1 MKIKDIQLKIIL
13 DSRGNPTL
21 EAEFFPE
28 TPTDADLTRTNAE
41 NNQSSSV
48 LSRSS
53 SVVSSVPA
61 GKSKGS
67 YEAAVLEPELAME
80 KFGQIKK
87 SILEKDFKDQ
97 KEFDYFLISLDG
109 TPTKKNLGGNLI
121 LVLSMCFARLFARHN
136 NLELH
141 DYLRSLL
148 STFNFQLSTQSF
160 PHPIFNVINGGAHAK
175 SSLDFQ
181 EFQIIPQSEDFAIGL
196 SLGEEFY
203 KKLQRILEDKFGKD
217 KVLLG
222 DEAGFSCPFSSNEEA
237 LEVMY
242 ELIEKNKYPLR
253 IGLDTAATQFF
264 KENKYQVGG
273 SGYSSEQIFDYYK
286 SIINRYNIISL
297 EDPFSEDSF
306 DDFAH
311 LEKEMGGAVLVIT
324 DDLTVTNKER
334 LKKSIETKSGN
345 TILIKL
351 TQIGTVSETLEVA
364 ALAYENN
371 WKTIVSHRSG
381 ETLDDFIA
389 DLAVGIGAWGI
400 KAGAPAKPER
410 MAKYNRLLEIWQSQL
425 KV

>member
-41 NNQSSSV
+41 NSQSSSV

-217 KVLLG
+217 KISYTYRIVYR
-222 DEAGFSCPFSSNEEA
+222 SNERTLTTE
-237 LEVMY
+237 E
-242 ELIEKNKYPLR
+242 I
-253 IGLDTAATQFF
+253 
-264 KENKYQVGG
+264 
-273 SGYSSEQIFDYYK
+273 
-286 SIINRYNIISL
+286 
-297 EDPFSEDSF
+297 DPIQQRVYD
-306 DDFAH
+306 
-311 LEKEMGGAVLVIT
+311 
-324 DDLTVTNKER
+324 
-334 LKKSIETKSGN
+334 ETKRQFSA
-345 TILIKL
+345 
-351 TQIGTVSETLEVA
+351 EV
-364 ALAYENN
+364 
-371 WKTIVSHRSG
+371 R
-381 ETLDDFIA
+381 
-389 DLAVGIGAWGI
+389 
-400 KAGAPAKPER
+400 
-410 MAKYNRLLEIWQSQL
+410 
-425 KV
+425 

>member
-41 NNQSSSV
+41 NSQSSSV